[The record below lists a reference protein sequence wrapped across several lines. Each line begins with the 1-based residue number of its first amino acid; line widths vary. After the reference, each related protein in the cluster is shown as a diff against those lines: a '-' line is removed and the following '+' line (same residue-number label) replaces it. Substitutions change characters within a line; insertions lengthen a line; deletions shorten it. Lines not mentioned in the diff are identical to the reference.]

1 MWSTHNVS
9 VNLQQDKCYSLVLQ
23 LFISMWMKSVISL
36 KVKPGSQSLENG
48 LSYIFQVCSSLLQ
61 FHKIAVYRTK

>member
-48 LSYIFQVCSSLLQ
+48 LSYIYISGLFFSVTVS
-61 FHKIAVYRTK
+61 